1 MRGKKLIFVFWGI
14 LLTINGFAQ
23 ADRFEQRYSLLVS
36 RLGESGVGVE
46 TLIDNWEAADS
57 LNPKV
62 YMARFNY
69 WLSKSREDKVVQKYQ
84 KKYLGMAPLL
94 SLKDST
100 GVDVY
105 YFQESFYDD
114 EGYGKAIKA
123 IDKAIRLSEDN
134 LGYRFAKANAYIA
147 YEKGSP
153 DMALAYLEE
162 LIGEFGHRVWTFDG
176 NKVDNDF
183 LADAMQEYCYSFY
196 SLGTPSS
203 MEAFLTLSEKLSSVF
218 PQKPDFQNNIG
229 AYWLVGKNDAK
240 KALKQYS
247 KVLKKFP
254 SDYTAIK
261 NCIIISRKDRNTKQE
276 IKYLKMMAQYGAEKD
291 RISSQARLEALQKK

>member
-1 MRGKKLIFVFWGI
+1 MSKSKILIAFSVIF
-14 LLTINGFAQ
+14 LSINCFSQ
-23 ADRFEQRYSLLVS
+23 DERFEQRYNLLVS

-46 TLIDNWEAADS
+46 TLIDRWEAADS

-84 KKYLGMAPLL
+84 KKYLGMEPLL

-114 EGYGKAIKA
+114 EGYGNAIKA
-123 IDKAIRLSEDN
+123 IDKAISLDPDN
-134 LGYRFAKANAYIA
+134 LGFRFAKANAYIA

-153 DMALAYLEE
+153 DMALAYLIDLTEQ
-162 LIGEFGHRVWTFDG
+162 FGHREWSFDG
-176 NKVDNDF
+176 KKVDNDF

-203 MEAFLTLSEKLSSVF
+203 MEAFLILSEKLSAIF
-218 PQKPDFQNNIG
+218 PQSPDFQNNIG
-229 AYWLVGKNDAK
+229 AYWLVGKQDAK

-261 NCIIISRKDRNTKQE
+261 NCIIISRRDSNTKQE
-276 IKYLKMMAQYGAEKD
+276 IKFLKMMLQHGPEAERMAAQHRMD
-291 RISSQARLEALQKK
+291 ALQK

>member
-69 WLSKSREDKVVQKYQ
+69 WLSKSRGDKVVQKYQ

-114 EGYGKAIKA
+114 EGYGNAIKA
-123 IDKAIRLSEDN
+123 IDTYDASMDVNSFFLNGLQVWLDKSTRVGLMNSLNIEKTSGKETSTLWFGNIKLDINTEAAIQMLS
-134 LGYRFAKANAYIA
+134 
-147 YEKGSP
+147 
-153 DMALAYLEE
+153 ALE
-162 LIGEFGHRVWTFDG
+162 L
-176 NKVDNDF
+176 
-183 LADAMQEYCYSFY
+183 Y
-196 SLGTPSS
+196 
-203 MEAFLTLSEKLSSVF
+203 
-218 PQKPDFQNNIG
+218 
-229 AYWLVGKNDAK
+229 
-240 KALKQYS
+240 ALKCYNKTAEH
-247 KVLKKFP
+247 KVNIENMTSVEDVVNYNFTEGYPDKLNF
-254 SDYTAIK
+254 SI
-261 NCIIISRKDRNTKQE
+261 
-276 IKYLKMMAQYGAEKD
+276 
-291 RISSQARLEALQKK
+291 